1 MKYKFPSK
9 AISEKLAKLVA
20 VGCLAAAVPAVC
32 HAQPSCQ
39 IYPIALSAQTIA
51 GATNGQVLVD
61 IYNGTRPGNFGWL
74 SWTGDPSEPT
84 LVASLLPPGNSTNY
98 ANPYSTGGQQFQVGS
113 WVWGK
118 PGVSNGSSVRDALDA
133 LEDIDIVVPV
143 WDTAQGQGSQAL
155 YHISAFAVVRIKGY
169 RLPNQ
174 NRITAVFLGTTDCG
188 NSPPT

>member
-1 MKYKFPSK
+1 MKYPFPSNM
-9 AISEKLAKLVA
+9 ISEKLAMVVA
-20 VGCLAAAVPAVC
+20 VGWLAAAAPMVS

-61 IYNGTRPGNFGWL
+61 IYNGTNPGNFGWL

-84 LVASLLPPGNSTNY
+84 LVTSLLPPGNSASY
-98 ANPYSTGGQQFQVGS
+98 ANPYNANDHQLQVGS

-118 PGVSNGSSVRDALDA
+118 PGVSNGVNVRDALDA

-155 YHISAFAVVRIKGY
+155 YHVSSFALLRIKGY

-174 NRITAVFLGTTDCG
+174 NRITAVFLGTANCG